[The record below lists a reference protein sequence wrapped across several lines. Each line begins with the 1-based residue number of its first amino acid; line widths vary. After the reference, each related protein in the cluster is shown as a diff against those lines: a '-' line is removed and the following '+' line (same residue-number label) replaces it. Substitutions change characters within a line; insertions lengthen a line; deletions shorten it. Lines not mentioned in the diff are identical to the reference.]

1 MAIVKCFEKI
11 EGKSNNE
18 TIETTFK
25 VRRLADLILEEKRA
39 KEAKEKHINE
49 EISIRKKE
57 EQNAKVVNKLVMI
70 SILILRHN
78 YI

>member
-1 MAIVKCFEKI
+1 MIRGCVKRVLNRFLAKK
-11 EGKSNNE
+11 KSNDK
-18 TIETTFK
+18 TTFQ

-57 EQNAKVVNKLVMI
+57 EQNAKVLNKLVMI
-70 SILILRHN
+70 SE
-78 YI
+78 